1 MENTAVGKAL
11 AGTSA
16 TPGWLSPGSLLTFPA
31 SSAAIKGAWEVIR
44 IPTGSWGDSTWVPI
58 LMGML
63 IAIAFYATNFP
74 EKSDPNRTA
83 KIFAGVVLVPFTDC
97 CSRAQR
103 SASRGPWTRRRTEAG
118 ERSLSVRFSV

>member
-83 KIFAGVVLVPFTDC
+83 KIFAGVVLVPFNGLLLAGAALGIEGAVD
-97 CSRAQR
+97 
-103 SASRGPWTRRRTEAG
+103 EAANG
-118 ERSLSVRFSV
+118 SG